1 MAKNDKNLIVGL
13 DIGTSYVKA
22 IVGSINEDN
31 EIDFLGVGRSKSLGM
46 KRGVVIDIN
55 STVQSIGKSIEEA
68 ELVSGYKIHS
78 AHVSISGKHIQ
89 SFNAT
94 GRAAISDNK
103 EVSSQDL
110 KSVEESAKAITLSN
124 DQEILH
130 VLAKDYE
137 IDGQDGIKVPLGMS
151 GIALDGRYHLVTG
164 AKNAR
169 DNIEKCIKKCSIE
182 PEGVVL
188 EQLASSMSV
197 LTEDEKDL
205 GVCLVDIGGGTTD
218 IAIFSNGAIEFT
230 SSVPLGGDQVTND
243 LAQALKTSTYNAE
256 ELKITHGCIA
266 NELSS
271 DDIIEVP
278 GVGDRAP
285 RSIQRYT
292 LVEVMSLRYQEVFNF
307 INEKISQSG
316 FEEKIPAGVVLT
328 GGSSK
333 AEGIEDLAEEIFHK
347 QVRIGIPQYLY
358 GGSEDIVKNPEYATS
373 VGLLLYAQKQRNP
386 QIDPVNE
393 DFTHAAKKLFRSLFY
408 N

>member
-1 MAKNDKNLIVGL
+1 MGKNDKNLIVGL

-22 IVGSINEDN
+22 IVGSINEDD
-31 EIDFLGVGRSKSLGM
+31 EINFLGVGRSKSLGM
-46 KRGVVIDIN
+46 KRGVVIDIS
-55 STVQSIGKSIEEA
+55 STVQSIEKSIKEA
-68 ELVSGYKIHS
+68 ELVSSEKIKS
-78 AHVSISGKHIQ
+78 VYVSISGNHIQ

-94 GRAAISDNK
+94 GRAAISDHK

-130 VLAKDYE
+130 VLPKDYE
-137 IDGQDGIKVPLGMS
+137 IDGQEGIVVPLGMS
-151 GIALDGRYHLVTG
+151 GIAIDGRYHLVTG

-169 DNIEKCIKKCSIE
+169 DNIEKCIKKCMIE

-197 LTEDEKDL
+197 LTEDEKKL

-218 IAIFSNGAIEFT
+218 IAVFCNGAIEYT
-230 SSVPLGGDQVTND
+230 SSISLGGDQVTND

-266 NELSS
+266 SDIFS

-278 GVGDRAP
+278 GVGDRPP
-285 RSIQRYT
+285 RSAQRYT
-292 LVEVMSLRYQEVFNF
+292 LVEVMSLRYQEIFDF
-307 INEKISQSG
+307 IYEKISQSG
-316 FEEKIPAGVVLT
+316 FDQKIPAGIVLT

-333 AEGIEDLAEEIFHK
+333 TDGLVDLAEEVFHK
-347 QVRIGIPQYLY
+347 QVRIGVPQYIY
-358 GGSEDIVKNPEYATS
+358 GDSADVVKNPEYSTS
-373 VGLLLYAQKQRNP
+373 IGLLLYAKKQNNLHAEIIDENFSSVLKKIFRN
-386 QIDPVNE
+386 I
-393 DFTHAAKKLFRSLFY
+393 FY